1 MISPEPRGSGASELA
16 RGVVSSKT
24 GRILVLASYASVALL
39 FTIVYFLLTRPWSPS
54 DFRGFIHFGCD
65 WPGYARIFKF
75 RVLMPLLG
83 QALSHGLGLDPQWV
97 FRGIAWAS
105 TFLLLFFY
113 RRYLENFLTPAFAIL
128 ASVAVVYPLIWN
140 YCLLNTLYYPFDIP
154 AVLFFVMGC
163 DFMYRR
169 NWLAYYLTL
178 GLAILN
184 RDTSVFLIFVFALT
198 SYDNTPPRKLAWHLI
213 VQAAMWWGL
222 KGLMFAITPGVT
234 IMFTKSSLAGNL
246 GTLRDMLTTP
256 GESLKDWVKLPLA
269 FGGSWLVLPWILRR
283 QPRYLARSLFVI
295 IIFAGVVLF
304 KAVIDEVRVYGE
316 LIPVVFTPLVYF
328 IALYL
333 GGVRSGGDEKRIQG
347 VPATPGR

>member
-24 GRILVLASYASVALL
+24 GRILILASYASVALL
-39 FTIVYFLLTRPWSPS
+39 FTVVYFLLTQPWSPS
-54 DFRGFIHFGCD
+54 DFRGFIHFGRD
-65 WPGYARIFKF
+65 WPMYAKIFKF

-83 QALSHGLGLDPQWV
+83 QALSHGFGLDPQWV
-97 FRGIAWAS
+97 FRGMAWVS

-128 ASVAVVYPLIWN
+128 ASFSVICPLIWN
-140 YCLLNTLYYPFDIP
+140 YCLLNSIYYPFDIP

-163 DFMYRR
+163 NFMYRR

-178 GLAILN
+178 GFAFLN

-198 SYDNTPPRKLAWHLI
+198 SYDNIPPRKLAWHLF

-222 KGLMFAITPGVT
+222 KGLMFTITPGGA
-234 IMFTKSSLAGNL
+234 IMFTKSYLAFNL

-256 GESLKDWVKLPLA
+256 GDSLKDWVKLPLA
-269 FGGSWLVLPWILRR
+269 FSGSLLVLPWILRR
-283 QPRYLARSLFVI
+283 QPAYLTRSPLVI
-295 IIFAGVVLF
+295 IPFVGVVLF
-304 KAVIDEVRVYGE
+304 RAVIDEVRVYGE

-328 IALYL
+328 IALNL
-333 GGVRSGGDEKRIQG
+333 GGVTPCDDDRRIQG
-347 VPATPGR
+347 VPPTSGG